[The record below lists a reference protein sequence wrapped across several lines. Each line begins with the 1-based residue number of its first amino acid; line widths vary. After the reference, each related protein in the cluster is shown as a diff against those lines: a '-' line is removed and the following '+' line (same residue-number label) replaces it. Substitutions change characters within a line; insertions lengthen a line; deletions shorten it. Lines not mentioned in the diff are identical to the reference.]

1 MHTYIRVAAFVAA
14 MTTLAGP
21 GLADTLRVGKPTPTA
36 YSFALL
42 EVGIQKGIFKKHGL
56 DIETVTLAGGAKVHQ
71 AMIAGSIDVGL
82 GSGPDWGFIAKGAPE
97 KGVGQMAGP
106 LLNIAISVRADGSV
120 KSPADLKGRSIGVT
134 TSGSLTDWCAQEFS
148 RRQGWGSEGLKIVS
162 LGSPQGMIA
171 ALTAKNVDAVSISVE
186 TSLVLESK
194 GEGKLLV
201 NFGDTIKNF
210 VTHVIFATNT
220 VMEKRPDDLRG
231 FLKGWYET
239 IAYTRANRDETI
251 RITREIT
258 KLPQPIAER
267 VYDIQTP
274 MFPVDGHFDRE
285 AVKVVK
291 QSLVDMGQVTAPPAD
306 EVLFT
311 EKFLP

>member
-1 MHTYIRVAAFVAA
+1 
-14 MTTLAGP
+14 MTTRFLAALLAALAAALP
-21 GLADTLRVGKPTPTA
+21 ATADTLKVGKPTPTA

-42 EVGIQKGIFKKHGL
+42 EVGIQKGIFKKYGL

-71 AMIAGSIDVGL
+71 AMIAHSIDIGL
-82 GSGPDWGFIAKGAPE
+82 GSGPDWGFVAKGAPQR
-97 KGVGQMAGP
+97 GVGQMAGP
-106 LLNIAISVRADGSV
+106 LNNIAITVRNDGSI
-120 KSPADLKGRSIGVT
+120 KSVADLKGKNIGIT

-148 RRQGWGSEGLKIVS
+148 RRQGWGSQGMTIVG
-162 LGSPQGMIA
+162 LGSPQGMVS
-171 ALTAKNVDAVSISVE
+171 ALMAKNIDAMSISVE
-186 TSLVLESK
+186 TSLNLESK

-201 NFGDTIKNF
+201 NFGDTINNF
-210 VTHVIFATNT
+210 VTHVIFATDDMMN
-220 VMEKRPDDLRG
+220 KRPDQLRG

-258 KLPQPIAER
+258 KLPQPIAEK
-267 VYDIQTP
+267 VYDIETP
-274 MFPVDGHFDRE
+274 MFPVDGHFDRD

-291 QSLVDMGQVTAPPAD
+291 QSLVDMGQVDKPPAD
-306 EVLFT
+306 EALFT